1 MTGQGLWPHD
11 RGMDLP
17 IDLPGP
23 LAWLVDEAAASPGP
37 DRLLAEL
44 GGRLLA
50 DGLPLAGGALTLAV
64 PHPIIARRTWLWR
77 AETGAVI
84 EALGFAGGPLRPG
97 RDWQA
102 GRDWLAELGP
112 VQEDTVGPRLD
123 SPGRDSPGP
132 DSPGRDSPGP
142 DSPGRDSP
150 VLGWAGTRPF
160 VAAEA
165 GRLRQAAR
173 FVAAPLAALAARA
186 TLAALLEAY
195 LGRRS
200 AARVQAGAL
209 RRGTGETIRAA
220 LLCADLRDFTALSE
234 ATEPAAMIAALD
246 AWFDRIAG
254 AVHAFGG
261 EVLKFIGDGVLA
273 IFPVGGA
280 PAEAC
285 EAALRAVVAAR
296 AGMAHLDAVRQAQR
310 LQPLPFGAALHLGE
324 MLWGNI
330 GAADRLDFTAIGPAV
345 NLVSRLEG
353 LCRPLGRSVLI
364 SGAVAPRPPRRWCRW
379 ANTCC
384 AASPHLVPSSPCR
397 MHSRRSMPGTNLSRD
412 HQTPNGVRR
421 NDDATQDRDT

>member
-1 MTGQGLWPHD
+1 
-11 RGMDLP
+11 MDLP
-17 IDLPGP
+17 AP
-23 LAWLVDEAAASPGP
+23 LAWLVDEASAAPGP

-77 AETGAVI
+77 AESGAVI
-84 EALGFAGGPLRPG
+84 EALGFAGGPLS
-97 RDWQA
+97 QA

-112 VQEDTVGPRLD
+112 AHEDTIGAAA
-123 SPGRDSPGP
+123 
-132 DSPGRDSPGP
+132 
-142 DSPGRDSP
+142 DSP
-150 VLGWAGTRPF
+150 VLGWAGIRPF
-160 VAAEA
+160 GPAEV

-186 TLAALLEAY
+186 ALTALLEAY

-200 AARVQAGAL
+200 ATRVLNGAL

-220 LLCADLRDFTALSE
+220 LLCADLRNFTALSE
-234 ATEPAAMIAALD
+234 ATDPAAMIAALD
-246 AWFDRIAG
+246 AWFDRVAG

-261 EVLKFIGDGVLA
+261 EVLQYNGDGVLA
-273 IFPVGGA
+273 IFPVTGT

-285 EAALRAVVAAR
+285 EAALRAVAAR
-296 AGMAHLDAVRQAQR
+296 AGVAHLDAVRQER
-310 LQPLPFGAALHLGE
+310 GLPPLPFGVALHLGE

-330 GAADRLDFTAIGPAV
+330 GAADRLAFTAIGPAV

-364 SGAVAPRPPRRWCRW
+364 SGAVAAETGTPLVALGEQVLRGV
-379 ANTCC
+379 
-384 AASPHLVPSSPCR
+384 AAPCTVFTL
-397 MHSRRSMPGTNLSRD
+397 P
-412 HQTPNGVRR
+412 
-421 NDDATQDRDT
+421 DA